1 MKKNMKKLT
10 NNAYFWELLQ
20 QADEYELV
28 EVATNYL
35 TYPKQQE
42 SLLANEEYLH
52 DFLRENFPDFGFT
65 KTEDKSI
72 IHTENALFLATK
84 NRAEKIEIYRGFTT
98 SYSAI
103 DDLYILELDER
114 QEILLELGIDF
125 G

>member
-1 MKKNMKKLT
+1 MKQLT

-35 TYPKQQE
+35 PYPKQQE